1 MAKNKKF
8 NPKAYMSKMKPKPM
22 MGKHR
27 MPSGMMMSDKQMKK
41 MMA

>member
-8 NPKAYMSKMKPKPM
+8 NPKAYMSKMKPSMKPK
-22 MGKHR
+22 KHK
-27 MPSGMMMSDKQMKK
+27 MPNGMMMLNKEMKK